1 MLAIIF
7 GIAAVCNSC
16 GVVLSPET
24 ISSNTAESAMK
35 ETASQSSETES
46 AEAAA
51 TVTAGSNEKY
61 IETSE
66 DISTVIWSGASRGL
80 NKIALT
86 FDSGWEFENTEA
98 LLDILDEYDVKSTF
112 FTRGMWVSDHAEL
125 AREIVT
131 RGHDLENHS
140 LNHGHMTEMT
150 DDEVVNEIR
159 GATDIILQ
167 KTGYLPMLFRPPY
180 GEYDDRILMILK
192 AEGYSYTVMWSVD
205 SHDWAEELN
214 GIKIT
219 KSYIIKRVLDN
230 ASDGGIILM
239 HIGGYNTVD
248 ALPEIITGLRAKGY
262 EIVKIDDML

>member
-1 MLAIIF
+1 
-7 GIAAVCNSC
+7 
-16 GVVLSPET
+16 
-24 ISSNTAESAMK
+24 
-35 ETASQSSETES
+35 
-46 AEAAA
+46 
-51 TVTAGSNEKY
+51 
-61 IETSE
+61 
-66 DISTVIWSGASRGL
+66 
-80 NKIALT
+80 
-86 FDSGWEFENTEA
+86 
-98 LLDILDEYDVKSTF
+98 
-112 FTRGMWVSDHAEL
+112 
-125 AREIVT
+125 
-131 RGHDLENHS
+131 
-140 LNHGHMTEMT
+140 MTEMT

-230 ASDGGIILM
+230 ASDGGIVLM

-248 ALPEIITGLRAKGY
+248 ALPEIITELRAKGY